1 MTRPVVAPASVAML
15 VMVVWGATPVMTR
28 LATDDLEPLLVAVSR
43 TLFAGVVAAPLL
55 FLRREAAPPTG
66 RSRWLLLV
74 SSAAG
79 FVVFPVVYT
88 VGQERT
94 SAMHGA
100 MILAALPLFTGLYAA
115 LVGRRRPGGVWLTG
129 CGIALAGEGLIIVV
143 RSGSNESATLVGDL
157 LVLAAAL
164 VVSAGYVAG
173 ALLLPRGLSS
183 RATTLWGVFLGAAAL
198 APLAGVLVAADGV
211 PRGSPEAWGA
221 VLFLALVT
229 SIAGYIG
236 WYWAL
241 DRGGIA
247 RIATLQFLQP
257 VSGLILAALVL
268 SERLSPPLA
277 AGAVAIVGGIAIAQR
292 TGRR

>member
-1 MTRPVVAPASVAML
+1 
-15 VMVVWGATPVMTR
+15 
-28 LATDDLEPLLVAVSR
+28 
-43 TLFAGVVAAPLL
+43 
-55 FLRREAAPPTG
+55 
-66 RSRWLLLV
+66 
-74 SSAAG
+74 
-79 FVVFPVVYT
+79 
-88 VGQERT
+88 
-94 SAMHGA
+94 
-100 MILAALPLFTGLYAA
+100 ALPLFTGLYAA
-115 LVGRRRPGGVWLTG
+115 LVGRRLPSSPWLAG
-129 CGIALAGEGLIIVV
+129 CGVALAGEGLIIVV